1 MFFLYNELLLT
12 QFLLIYCDFTAFAG
26 WIDKEYKIIKEKKL
40 FYTDKNTDGMWNT
53 NRIIDRH
60 NPSESSRELK
70 KL

>member
-40 FYTDKNTDGMWNT
+40 FYIDKNTDGM
-53 NRIIDRH
+53 
-60 NPSESSRELK
+60 
-70 KL
+70 